1 MSLRRPLL
9 IRWSPYAEECLEIL
23 STSPDAAPT
32 DKWLCLLVHGQ
43 HITEDIGFEFSMDDP
58 ASQLSLT
65 DHKTQYHLK
74 AFERHLAEWEGSA
87 TPDMLKKPIMKHT
100 KGIINLYMHEIAMHH
115 NHNIDD
121 FRPPFNA
128 APIDGPP
135 DPDFVTPAHVES
147 LSTCKEAVHETF
159 DAFLSMDTQ
168 SLRALPTL
176 FFVRN
181 SYAAVAL
188 IKMYTAVS
196 AKGSKFG
203 KIIKTEDL
211 KVDEY
216 LDGLISTLQ
225 RTAEGGMCKVAL
237 KFSMIFNM
245 IRQLHVRRNDP
256 ATGDSSNPV
265 SRQRTPLNSTR
276 GSMPQPAPQYRAVA
290 PQHDPNNLGWNTNA
304 PPRHMGQH
312 PQHVKQEHQSPHI
325 QQQQSRNGLQM
336 LSDAAMGPGPGAAPM
351 QQPQPQQWLHQPQ
364 GPGQQMVGPMPPGMS
379 GVGDPNMSLAP
390 PGYGMDQGEIG
401 NMDLDL
407 MAYGFGDEFMAMGFG
422 MGIENGGG
430 WAF

>member
-1 MSLRRPLL
+1 
-9 IRWSPYAEECLEIL
+9 
-23 STSPDAAPT
+23 
-32 DKWLCLLVHGQ
+32 
-43 HITEDIGFEFSMDDP
+43 MDDP

-74 AFERHLAEWEGSA
+74 AFERQLAEWEESA
-87 TPDMLKKPIMKHT
+87 TPDMVKKPIMKHT

-128 APIDGPP
+128 TPIDGPP

-147 LSTCKEAVHETF
+147 LSTCMRSVHEAF
-159 DAFLSMDTQ
+159 DAFLAMDVKL
-168 SLRALPTL
+168 LRALPTL

-216 LDGLISTLQ
+216 LDGLINTLQ

-245 IRQLHVRRNDP
+245 IRQLHLRRNDP
-256 ATGDSSNPV
+256 TSGDGSNPV
-265 SRQRTPLNSTR
+265 SRQRTPLNAQR
-276 GSMPQPAPQYRAVA
+276 GNAQQQPQYRAVP
-290 PQHDPNNLGWNTNA
+290 PQQDPNSLGWNTT
-304 PPRHMGQH
+304 PGRHGMGQQS
-312 PQHVKQEHQSPHI
+312 QHLKQEQQTPHL

-336 LSDAAMGPGPGAAPM
+336 LSDAAMGPGPGM
-351 QQPQPQQWLHQPQ
+351 QQPTPQPQQWVPQHQ
-364 GPGQQMVGPMPPGMS
+364 PGQQMVGQMPPGMT
-379 GVGDPNMSLAP
+379 GVGDPNMGMAP
-390 PGYGMDQGEIG
+390 PGYGMEMGEMG